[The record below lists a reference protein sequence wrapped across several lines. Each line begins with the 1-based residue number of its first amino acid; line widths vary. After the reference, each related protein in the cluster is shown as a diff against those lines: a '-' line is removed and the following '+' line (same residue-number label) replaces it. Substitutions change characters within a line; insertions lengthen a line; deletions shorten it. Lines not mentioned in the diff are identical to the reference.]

1 MGCCS
6 QCDGLEQMFDRRNAD
21 HDLHNYLRRGP
32 DKSTRILIDALRA
45 SGVEGAT
52 LLDIGGGIGAIHHE
66 LLTGGVAHAT
76 DVDVSRAY
84 IQVAKEEDARR
95 GQSERV
101 DYRLGDF
108 VALADEIEPADI
120 VTLDRVI
127 CCYHDMP
134 ALVERSAQRAHK
146 VYGLVFPREHG
157 SMRVGR
163 AIINLW
169 SRIQRS
175 PYRFFLHRAEDVDSI
190 LRANGFERRFVRQT
204 FAWNVVVYGRNEV

>member
-6 QCDGLEQMFDRRNAD
+6 QCDGLEHTFDRKNAD
-21 HDLHNYLRRGP
+21 NDLRNYLRRGP

-45 SGVEGAT
+45 SGVEGRT

-66 LLTGGVAHAT
+66 LFDSGVTRAT

-84 IQVAKEEDARR
+84 IQVAREEDARR

-101 DYRLGDF
+101 DYRIGDF
-108 VALADEIEPADI
+108 VALAGEIEPADI

-134 ALVERSAQRAHK
+134 ALVRASSVRARRS
-146 VYGLVFPREHG
+146 YGLVFPRETWW
-157 SMRVGR
+157 MRLAHVVLNFAQQVR
-163 AIINLW
+163 RD
-169 SRIQRS
+169 SF
-175 PYRFFLHRAEDVDSI
+175 RFFLHRGDEVDAI
-190 LRANGFERRFVRQT
+190 LRSNGFERRFARRT
-204 FAWNVVVYGRNEV
+204 FIWNVVVYVRSDA